1 MSKLPL
7 LEKNAYLS
15 VVIKDDGIWSH
26 LAYTDHNANR
36 EYVLADFT
44 DLHPLRYRLEDDV
57 FTKDF
62 WFEYFDNLEKVFSW
76 DIVDKAKNAIFSFR
90 SFKNEGD
97 GISGIRIQIDDNQR
111 FFDKIF
117 ASVRDFSKDIS
128 LRVINDEYM
137 HKILEGLVE
146 KTEYDDIIYVDMDL
160 MDFSVFRVKKI
171 YNKKKKEQKTIF
183 SRSKISWKNS
193 LSLIDSLKDSRFKA
207 FLATDIGTKEIF
219 NYWSN
224 FIFNRVFSSE
234 DPNLIDILRSY
245 CTIQNHSLF
254 RDNKEKLEGFG
265 ISNKESCI
273 IVSGYIPRVLGKSKS
288 MLTLIDGLELKGTF
302 DCSWD
307 LDMKLLS
314 YGRSYVEGIN
324 SMDIILTAGEIL
336 SDFTKVILPYVKSSK
351 ASNKII
357 FSGRAQSLS
366 GDKNEI
372 FALSS
377 KYSYIEMPGHDEKLL
392 VEGSFKEGSYIYP
405 SKELTVGFVSIPSQ
419 KRYESLLIDARSRP
433 VVYGPDSYSN
443 RLKLQNW
450 GVK

>member
-15 VVIKDDGIWSH
+15 IVIKDDGVWSH

-36 EYVLADFT
+36 EYILTDFT
-44 DLHPLRYRLEDDV
+44 DLHPLRYRLDDDV

-62 WFEYFDNLEKVFSW
+62 WFQYFENLEKVFNW
-76 DIVDKAKNAIFSFR
+76 DIVDRNKNAIFAFR
-90 SFKNEGD
+90 QFKNQGD
-97 GISGIRIQIDDNQR
+97 GLTGMRIQIDDNQR

-117 ASVRDFSKDIS
+117 ASIRDFSKDIS
-128 LRVINDEYM
+128 LRVVDDEYM

-171 YNKKKKEQKTIF
+171 YDKRSKEEKKIF
-183 SRSKISWKNS
+183 SRSKISWKDS
-193 LSLIDSLKDSRFKA
+193 MSLIDSVKDSRFKA
-207 FLATDIGTKEIF
+207 FLATDLSTKEIF

-224 FIFNRVFSSE
+224 FVCNRVFSSE

-265 ISNKESCI
+265 VSGKESCV

-288 MLTLIDGLELKGTF
+288 MLTLIDGLELEGMF
-302 DCSWD
+302 DCCWD
-307 LDMKLLS
+307 LDMRLLS
-314 YGRSYVEGIN
+314 YGRSYIDGVN
-324 SMDIILTAGEIL
+324 STDIILTRDIVL
-336 SDFTKVILPYVKSSK
+336 SAFTKVLLPRIKSSK
-351 ASNKII
+351 SSNKVI
-357 FSGRAQSLS
+357 FSGTTQSL
-366 GDKNEI
+366 GGGKNEI
-372 FALSS
+372 YALSS
-377 KYSYIEMPGHDEKLL
+377 KYSHIDMPPHEDKLV
-392 VEGSFKEGSYIYP
+392 VEGTFKEGSYVYP
-405 SKELTVGFVSIPSQ
+405 YKDFTLGFVSTADG
-419 KRYESLLIDARSRP
+419 KRYESLLIDARPRP

-443 RLKLQNW
+443 KLKLQNW
-450 GVK
+450 SV